1 MNNDAKG
8 LTFLTLS
15 LLFLWLVFDDFVGKK
30 RISKLAQMMTPDL
43 NMPSVGDVANKVAD
57 EAKESVKETV
67 KDTREAQKEAD
78 KKVTDGLL
86 KTPKDATDKQKDTIK
101 KLKEA
106 EKKRKETGAYKDKGW
121 LGYSWEDLVN
131 DVKGW
136 FK

>member
-86 KTPKDATDKQKDTIK
+86 KTPKDATDKQKDTIN